1 MKKNEHFITT
11 IEDMSEDGAGVGK
24 TDGFIWFIKDT
35 VIGDVVEASAMK
47 MKKSYGYARLVK
59 VLTPSPYRV
68 EPKCPVARQ
77 CGGCQLQMMDY
88 KEQLRF
94 KERKVYNHL
103 KRIGG
108 LENLVLP
115 GEDEDCGNVAGLGA
129 SEAEMG
135 GNVGGAWDAGR
146 ILRDFPGRWS
156 GWSPLWGW
164 RIPGV
169 IGIRLSFHLDGAR
182 TEGSSPD
189 FTRGGPTIL
198 WSART
203 VCWGW
208 RRTA

>member
-88 KEQLRF
+88 QEQLRF

-103 KRIGG
+103 RRIGG

-115 GEDEDCGNVAGLGA
+115 E
-129 SEAEMG
+129 
-135 GNVGGAWDAGR
+135 
-146 ILRDFPGRWS
+146 
-156 GWSPLWGW
+156 
-164 RIPGV
+164 
-169 IGIRLSFHLDGAR
+169 
-182 TEGSSPD
+182 T
-189 FTRGGPTIL
+189 
-198 WSART
+198 
-203 VCWGW
+203 
-208 RRTA
+208 